1 MGRIQIKMKILALV
15 LASAQAYTVFEVGGV
30 CTEGGSECGTN
41 EVCVELK
48 CACAPGWTVAEG
60 TPTVCDVAVE
70 TTTAAVTTAA
80 PTTTAPAS
88 TGEPP
93 AGGSAL
99 FYSVAST
106 VLALVLA

>member
-15 LASAQAYTVFEVGGV
+15 LASAQAYTVFDVGTD

-80 PTTTAPAS
+80 PTTTAP
-88 TGEPP
+88 TREPP
-93 AGGSAL
+93 AEGGSAV
-99 FYSVAST
+99 FFSIAST
-106 VLALVLA
+106 LLALVLA